1 MVLLETGA
9 FRLDDPVT
17 ELLPELADRRVLRS
31 IEAELD
37 DTVPAKRAITVE
49 DVLTYRLGFGAVM
62 APPGTYPIQVAEA
75 ELDLKTLGP
84 PWPPTPHTPDEWIR
98 RFATLPLLH
107 QPGEEWMYNTGGQV
121 LGVLLER
128 AAGKP
133 LETFLRERLFDPL
146 GMHDTAFSVP
156 PQRRDRFTTSYKPDP
171 ETSACSVLDG
181 VDDSWWST
189 LPAFPNTAG
198 WLVSTIDDF
207 WAFTQMLRSGG
218 VHRGERILSEKSVEL
233 MTTDHLTPRAARSE
247 HTLSRRPRLGIR
259 HAGAVRRHDRD
270 DGTRRIRLGRRYRH
284 DVAYQRRA
292 RPHDDPVHATGDD
305 VTRTARDLRRF
316 RRRGVPGDRGLT
328 AARRSGHRH
337 HVRGG
342 RHRTGPPRVRR
353 RDPERV
359 VLTGDE
365 ARHRLR
371 RRGAVEHLR
380 RLRGGTDV
388 RRHPVRG
395 DRVAVGGRRAPVH
408 LRRLVPEGRGDSHGS
423 TRGAPTVMEADAFDN
438 EPVPH

>member
-1 MVLLETGA
+1 MAGGFDDAGLRRMHDVLTDHVERGELPGLIALVAHGDDVYVDVIGEKTFGDTEPMPRDAIFRIASLTKPIGAAAAMVLLETGA

-156 PQRRDRFTTSYKPDP
+156 PQHRDRFTTSYKPDP
-171 ETSACSVLDG
+171 ETSVCSVLDG

-189 LPAFPNTAG
+189 LPAFPNAAG

-233 MTTDHLTPRAARSE
+233 MTTDHLTREQRDRN
-247 HTLSRRPRLGIR
+247 TLFLGG
-259 HAGAVRRHDRD
+259 HGWGFGMQAPSAGTIETTGLAGYGW
-270 DGTRRIRLGRRYRH
+270 DGG
-284 DVAYQRRA
+284 
-292 RPHDDPVHATGDD
+292 TG
-305 VTRTARDLRRF
+305 TTWRTNAGRDLTTILFTQRAMTSPEPPAIF
-316 RRRGVPGDRGLT
+316 VDFVG
-328 AARRSGHRH
+328 AAY
-337 HVRGG
+337 
-342 RHRTGPPRVRR
+342 
-353 RDPERV
+353 
-359 VLTGDE
+359 
-365 ARHRLR
+365 
-371 RRGAVEHLR
+371 
-380 RLRGGTDV
+380 
-388 RRHPVRG
+388 
-395 DRVAVGGRRAPVH
+395 RAIA
-408 LRRLVPEGRGDSHGS
+408 G
-423 TRGAPTVMEADAFDN
+423 
-438 EPVPH
+438 